1 MLYIKVLFSKNSREV
16 SIKSIYI
23 EKVIYPKIFKLKSGC
38 DLLISLREMAKK
50 ENKSGY
56 ILSVV
61 GNLSKAKIQCPGKKQ
76 STSIKNTLEIISL
89 NGTIDPTKCHL
100 HISFSDGNCNVW
112 AGHLEEGTIIHKD
125 ADMLIGFLD
134 EDLIKIE
141 RISHNKE
148 FEIFVI
154 PDCPW
159 SARAIRMLRTLQ
171 IEHEV
176 KVIKNDSEF
185 KALNKI
191 SNHNS
196 FPQIFINGEFIGGYS
211 ELAELHASGKLND

>member
-1 MLYIKVLFSKNSREV
+1 MITVLFKKKHKKLIWKVKNG
-16 SIKSIYI
+16 
-23 EKVIYPKIFKLKSGC
+23 KVIYPKVFKLKTGR
-38 DLLISLREMAKK
+38 DLLISLQEMAIK

-61 GNLSKAKIQCPGKKQ
+61 GNLSKARIQCPGKKQ
-76 STSIKNTLEIISL
+76 STLIKNTLEVISL
-89 NGTIDPTKCHL
+89 NGTIDPNSCHL

-112 AGHLEEGTIIHKD
+112 AGHLKEGTIILKA

-134 EDLIKIE
+134 ENLIKKEKI
-141 RISHNKE
+141 IHNKQV
-148 FEIFVI
+148 EIYII

-171 IEHEV
+171 VAHEI
-176 KVIKNDSEF
+176 KVIKNDNDF
-185 KALNKI
+185 KSLHEITNYT
-191 SNHNS
+191 S

-211 ELAELHASGKLND
+211 ELAELHSSGKLNN